1 METITKICPKCQTEY
16 SIKYQFKIDAD
27 TDIELAKES
36 LAGNISMHICPNCG
50 LKQALD
56 VPVYY
61 QNIRKKFIVY
71 YIPETYMNMID
82 KDIITNPAISNLPG
96 GISGRYTS
104 SPEFFTDTINAFEAT
119 GSDNILDNIATQKRI
134 PQCGLIEI

>member
-16 SIKYQFKIDAD
+16 SFKYQFKIDAD
-27 TDIELAKES
+27 KDTELAKEA
-36 LAGNISMHICPNCG
+36 LAGNISIHICANCG

-61 QNIRKKFIVY
+61 QNISKKFIIY
-71 YIPETYMNMID
+71 YIPEAYMDMID
-82 KDIITNPAISNLPG
+82 NDIINNPAISNLPD

-104 SPEFFTDTINAFEAT
+104 SPELFTDTINAFEST
-119 GSDNILDNIATQKRI
+119 GSDNILDNIALINCI
-134 PQCGLIEI
+134 PKCGLIKL

>member
-1 METITKICPKCQTEY
+1 METIIKTCPKCQTEY
-16 SIKYQFKIDAD
+16 SIKYQFKIDAE
-27 TDIELAKES
+27 TDIELAKEV
-36 LAGNISMHICPNCG
+36 LAGNISIHICANCG
-50 LKQALD
+50 MKQALD

-71 YIPETYMNMID
+71 YIPETYMDMID
-82 KDIITNPAISNLPG
+82 KDIITSPAISNLPD

-104 SPEFFTDTINAFEAT
+104 SPELFTDTINAFEAT
-119 GSDNILDNIATQKRI
+119 GSDNILDNIALQKHI